1 MTRGE
6 LWLILLLA
14 AAAVLSA
21 LGVVYVKYLTRL
33 EFVTLQGLNAERHAL
48 EVQWERLRLE
58 EAALT
63 TQARVEE
70 RARRLLSMHFPQRG
84 EVRIILGGGDD
95 R

>member
-1 MTRGE
+1 MRRGE
-6 LWLILLLA
+6 LGATLVLA
-14 AAAVLSA
+14 GATVLSA
-21 LGVVYVKYLTRL
+21 LAVVHVKYLTRV
-33 EFVTLQGLNAERHAL
+33 EFVTLQGLDAERHGL

-63 TQARVEE
+63 THARVDE
-70 RARRLLSMHFPQRG
+70 RARRLLSMHLPQAG